1 MFASNV
7 YTLYPTEFRVLL
19 WSYLPYIFLLVLL
32 SDGDITTIRLEFM
45 LWELPKGIVL
55 YTERVIKYWS
65 DVILPAHNTSK

>member
-45 LWELPKGIVL
+45 L
-55 YTERVIKYWS
+55 
-65 DVILPAHNTSK
+65 